1 MAQVT
6 SSRFNNFLSVEN
18 ANVAVA
24 NTLTEIATIE
34 VAGLSR
40 LFLQL
45 TVANHDL
52 SQFVISARATNNA
65 PWSVLYSTSDD
76 YDTPRGIMIGVSGD
90 LSSLAV
96 GDTGDITL
104 DVPGFYEMKFEA
116 SSSNA
121 VGSIVSV
128 FGGVA

>member
-18 ANVAVA
+18 VNIAVA

-90 LSSLAV
+90 LGALSA
-96 GDTGDITL
+96 DETGDITL
-104 DVPGFYEMKFEA
+104 DARGFYELKFEA
-116 SSSNA
+116 SSEDVA
-121 VGSIVSV
+121 GSTVSV
-128 FGGVA
+128 FGGAA

>member
-1 MAQVT
+1 MATIT
-6 SSRFNNFLSVEN
+6 SSRFNNYLSVEN
-18 ANVAVA
+18 INVAIA
-24 NTLTEIATIE
+24 NTLTEVVTIQ

-65 PWSVLYSTSDD
+65 PWSILYLTSED

-90 LSSLAV
+90 LGTLSA
-96 GDTGDITL
+96 DEIGDITL
-104 DVPGFYEMKFEA
+104 DVRGFYELKFEA
-116 SSSNA
+116 SSNDVA
-121 VGSIVSV
+121 GSTVSV